1 MNRLK
6 GALSVLLSVMIALST
21 MTIVVSLYLRGTVM
35 SEAFYLDIIAT
46 PTYVTKVK
54 EAILL
59 EFRMQ
64 SSYSGIPEEVFAET
78 VEESELHT
86 MLRNHIH
93 NVVLY
98 LNGEAEYSEPAYPIE
113 KIKAPLTA
121 FLDQYS
127 EEQGYVATP
136 EQYALLDA
144 VAADTAEII
153 ARHVCLIDL
162 RLVMNIGLF
171 QRSLSFV
178 RTMSTAYIA
187 GIVVLLL
194 NIGLLAALYRR
205 NLLLWLRGIMLGLW
219 FAGAVFA
226 VPAVVLA
233 ATGLT
238 DRVAIVTP
246 YLKYFVDSVLTQSN
260 WFFLTFGIVLFL
272 VSTSTLVYL
281 GYSKREKQL
290 KKEKFLHTAIKTS

>member
-121 FLDQYS
+121 FLDLYS

-171 QRSLSFV
+171 QQSLTFV
-178 RTMSTAYIA
+178 RSMSNAYIA